1 MKTSKR
7 WIEHFNANSL
17 QQRVDWTLQPIISQ
31 NEISKILSSLQAWQL
46 GETSDGAHLLRAAT
60 LYANKIKDPDYIE
73 SVRLFI
79 KEEQK
84 HGNNLGRYLDAIGK
98 PRIKHN
104 WGDSLFRKIRYCNT
118 SMEIWTLAVIT
129 VESAAQIFYQS
140 LKNAASCILLKQIC
154 TDILIDE
161 AYHIDFQTERMSIIF
176 ENKSSAAK
184 LLSRYFYF
192 IFFFF
197 MGYYSERLTFTLV
210 PIVLCLIILELNL
223 LLARGRRLTVSLV
236 YVLLLI
242 SALGWVFRGV
252 TYPEPYKEL
261 SKTDSVESLQTFI

>member
-46 GETSDGAHLLRAAT
+46 GETSDGAHLLRAAS

-140 LKNAASCILLKQIC
+140 LKNATGCTLLKQIC

-176 ENKSSAAK
+176 ENKSSTAK

-192 IFFFF
+192 IFFFC
-197 MGYYSERLTFTLV
+197 T
-210 PIVLCLIILELNL
+210 
-223 LLARGRRLTVSLV
+223 SLV
-236 YVLLLI
+236 VWIAHKKLFLAGETSFKKYM
-242 SALGWVFRGV
+242 RKMK
-252 TYPEPYKEL
+252 YKY
-261 SKTDSVESLQTFI
+261 SKTLHRISYTNAIIIKEKYV